1 VGRLAV
7 RFRLLSS
14 VHRCSRFP
22 CESWEFL
29 FNLSVVVRKAVASVG
44 TLKFARALSSS
55 DMTKEELTDKR
66 CRPALYRMPFYHG
79 QVL

>member
-1 VGRLAV
+1 
-7 RFRLLSS
+7 
-14 VHRCSRFP
+14 
-22 CESWEFL
+22 
-29 FNLSVVVRKAVASVG
+29 VVVRKAVASVG

-79 QVL
+79 QAL